1 MDKINIQNYEL
12 NVDNKPYKIIMND
25 ELSLEEEGKRIKKEE
40 DEKLK
45 IKIEEL
51 NKLEVIDN
59 PKQNLN
65 IQLRTI
71 VLTYMGINP
80 LIHLSELSERQ
91 KKLYNKKAFD
101 IIDKYSKEEI
111 FTQFAEIVN
120 DEIFSSNKDYTKYFF

>member
-12 NVDNKPYKIIMND
+12 DVDNKPYKIIMND

-71 VLTYMGINP
+71 VLTDMGINP

-101 IIDKYSKEEI
+101 ICDKYSKEEI

>member
-45 IKIEEL
+45 IKMEEL
-51 NKLEVIDN
+51 DKIEVIDN

-71 VLTYMGINP
+71 VLTDMGINP

-101 IIDKYSKEEI
+101 IVDKYSKEEI